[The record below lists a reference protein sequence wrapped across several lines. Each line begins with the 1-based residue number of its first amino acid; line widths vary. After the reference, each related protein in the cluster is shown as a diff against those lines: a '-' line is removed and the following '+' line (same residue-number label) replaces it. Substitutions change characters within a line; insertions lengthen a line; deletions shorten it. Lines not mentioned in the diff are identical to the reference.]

1 MATPTI
7 AEVIRAAIDSRL
19 ADVHTCLPG
28 RVVSYDA
35 TKQQADVEIVVRS
48 AVEASDG
55 STVHESYPV
64 IPAAPVAWPRGGGY
78 SFQFPLAKGDH
89 VWLMFSEA
97 AMGFWRT
104 SGQVSDPGDLSR
116 HSLSYPI
123 ALPCIAPDS
132 QTLPSAA
139 HALLSAPGGGKLVVS
154 AGGETDAVALAG
166 LVGDVLTALKGAIDS
181 AASTEAGNAGLGGM
195 TALKTA
201 LQAINWPGD
210 VAASTLEAE

>member
-55 STVHESYPV
+55 STMHESYPV
-64 IPAAPVAWPRGGGY
+64 IPAVPVAWMRGGGY
-78 SFQFPLAKGDH
+78 SLQFPLAKGDH

-104 SGQVSDPGDLSR
+104 SGQVSVPGDLAR

-132 QTLPSAA
+132 QILPSAA

-181 AASTEAGNAGLGGM
+181 AATTEGQNAGVGGM
-195 TALKTA
+195 TALKAA